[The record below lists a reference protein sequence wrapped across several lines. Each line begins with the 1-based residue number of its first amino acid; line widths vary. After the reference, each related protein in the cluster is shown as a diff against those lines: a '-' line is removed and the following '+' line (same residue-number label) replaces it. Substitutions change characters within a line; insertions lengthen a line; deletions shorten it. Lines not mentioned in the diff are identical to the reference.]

1 METKSTQQEILLFTN
16 TTFSLRQWMDKDVT
30 GKTSNLSAIER
41 LEEAC
46 WNGLV
51 TQVLPEIC
59 ETPQDV
65 KLTLWE
71 INVANSFLDL
81 KFSEFPEYVE
91 KESSIDPYVFIP
103 LQVMN

>member
-16 TTFSLRQWMDKDVT
+16 TTFSSRQWMDKDT
-30 GKTSNLSAIER
+30 TANNLSPIER

-51 TQVLPEIC
+51 NHVLPEIC
-59 ETPQDV
+59 ESPEDV

-91 KESSIDPYVFIP
+91 KEFSIDPYVFTP

>member
-16 TTFSLRQWMDKDVT
+16 TTFSSRQWMDKDLAS
-30 GKTSNLSAIER
+30 GKNLSAVEK

-51 TQVLPEIC
+51 NQVLPEIC
-59 ETPQDV
+59 EKPEDV

-91 KESSIDPYVFIP
+91 KESSIDPYIFTP

>member
-16 TTFSLRQWMDKDVT
+16 TSFSSRQWMDKDAT
-30 GKTSNLSAIER
+30 GKLNNMTPVEK

-51 TQVLPEIC
+51 TQLLPEIC
-59 ETPQDV
+59 EKPEDI

-91 KESSIDPYVFIP
+91 KEFSIDPYIFTPV
-103 LQVMN
+103 QVMN

>member
-16 TTFSLRQWMDKDVT
+16 TTFSSRQWMGKDMN
-30 GKTSNLSAIER
+30 GNNLTAIEK

-59 ETPQDV
+59 EQPEDV

-91 KESSIDPYVFIP
+91 KQFSIDPYFFTP
-103 LQVMN
+103 LQIMN

>member
-16 TTFSLRQWMDKDVT
+16 TTFSSRQWLNKDA
-30 GKTSNLSAIER
+30 GEKTNNMTPLEK

-46 WNGLV
+46 WNGLIP
-51 TQVLPEIC
+51 QVLPEIC
-59 ETPQDV
+59 EAPQEI

-81 KFSEFPEYVE
+81 KFSEFPEYVD
-91 KESSIDPYVFIP
+91 KEYSIDPYVFTP

>member
-16 TTFSLRQWMDKDVT
+16 TTFSSRPWMDKGMT
-30 GKTSNLSAIER
+30 ANNLTPVER

-51 TQVLPEIC
+51 TQILPEIC
-59 ETPQDV
+59 VTPEDV
-65 KLTLWE
+65 TLTLWE

-81 KFSEFPEYVE
+81 KFSEFPDYVE
-91 KESSIDPYVFIP
+91 KESSIDPYVFAP
-103 LQVMN
+103 LQIMN